1 MKHLKTC
8 NYLKELR
15 AFCVTYQEGN
25 MSKAAE
31 VLFASQPTVSLQIKK
46 LETELKIKLFERC
59 GPKLKITAEGEI
71 LYKIASPLVQGI
83 DHIKEDFQSQQ
94 GNLVSGEL
102 TIAAAETTL
111 LYILPGPIKKYVSQ
125 YPGIRLK
132 VENVTGRDGREL
144 VLSGEV
150 DFAVSSLLDTPEELD
165 YSPFISYSPVLI
177 APLDHPLSKLEQ
189 VTMKD
194 IGEYGLILPPSQF
207 SSWSLIKMVF
217 ALNGVNFNVA
227 LEAGGWEVIKRYV
240 EIGLG
245 VSITTNICISEEDK
259 SKFSIIPLD
268 KYFPVRKYGVIKRK
282 DKLSSS
288 PAQRFIKILHES
300 YRTTKIK

>member
-1 MKHLKTC
+1 MQHLKTC

-25 MSKAAE
+25 MSKASE
-31 VLFASQPTVSLQIKK
+31 VLYASQPTVSLQIKK
-46 LETELKIKLFERC
+46 LESELNVQLFERH

-83 DHIKEDFQSQQ
+83 DHIRDDFNSQYSD
-94 GNLVSGEL
+94 LSSGEL

-111 LYILPGPIKKYVSQ
+111 LYTLPEPIHSFVEQ

-132 VENVTGRDGREL
+132 LENVTGRDGREL
-144 VLSGEV
+144 VASGQV
-150 DFAVSSLLDTPEELD
+150 DFAVSSLLDTPEDLD

-177 APLDHPLSKLEQ
+177 TPPDHPLSKLES
-189 VTMKD
+189 VTLND
-194 IGEYGLILPPSQF
+194 IAEYGLILPPSQF

-217 ALNGVNFNVA
+217 ALNGAHFKVA

-240 EIGLG
+240 RVGLG
-245 VSITTNICISEEDK
+245 VSITTTICMTERDEGE
-259 SKFSIIPLD
+259 FEIIPLD
-268 KYFPVRKYGVIKRK
+268 KYFPTRKYGVIKRK
-282 DKLSSS
+282 DHLLSS
-288 PAQRFIKILHES
+288 PAKRFIEVLHEH
-300 YRTTKIK
+300 YGYATQ